1 MNSISK
7 VAWKEQINL
16 RWVRWIFRKQTPWR
30 IFFIRDHGHVRSVP
44 HVAFLVCHMI
54 HTQRWKGLRYICIEL
69 CRNNSNHH
77 HRPTAVRCHV
87 QQQISPIPRYWPII
101 NLLKSVLPLNC
112 HVNYF
117 HIAKNLLRYVLNC
130 EKNISNH

>member
-30 IFFIRDHGHVRSVP
+30 IFFIRDHGHARSVP
-44 HVAFLVCHMI
+44 HVACCLSYDT
-54 HTQRWKGLRYICIEL
+54 HTEMEMTKIYLHWVVQKQLKPSSPTYRSPLP
-69 CRNNSNHH
+69 
-77 HRPTAVRCHV
+77 RPAAD
-87 QQQISPIPRYWPII
+87 ISPIPRYWPII